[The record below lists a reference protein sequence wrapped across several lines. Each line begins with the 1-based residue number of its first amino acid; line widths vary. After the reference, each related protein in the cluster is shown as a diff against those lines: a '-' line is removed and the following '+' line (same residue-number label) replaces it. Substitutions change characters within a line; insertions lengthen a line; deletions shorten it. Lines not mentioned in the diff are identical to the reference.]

1 MIDAKRTD
9 EKFNLRNVKDE
20 EIFSAIKNDVVNVIK
35 TFKGYENIES
45 KDVSLN
51 TEYTDRHDFF
61 ADDYNLYPKITLDV
75 SVKSDLTY
83 DSFNIFIDP
92 FNIKVAPRKYNP
104 QLVEDQKLTNA
115 FIKFML
121 LKFPG
126 ANYTEKREEYLI
138 KSQNSKKVRDDL
150 LFRK

>member
-9 EKFNLRNVKDE
+9 DKFNLRTVEDE

-92 FNIKVAPRKYNP
+92 FNIKVAPRKHDP
-104 QLVEDQKLTNA
+104 QLVEDKKLTNA